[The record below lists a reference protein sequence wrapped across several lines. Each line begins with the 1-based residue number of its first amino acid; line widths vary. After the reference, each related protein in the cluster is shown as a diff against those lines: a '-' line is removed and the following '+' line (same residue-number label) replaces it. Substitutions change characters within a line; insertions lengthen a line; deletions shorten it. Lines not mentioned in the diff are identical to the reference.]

1 LLFIVIGILLATAA
15 IAAYTIRLFLMEKAA
30 VEIPPEEDSEIYPEY
45 MPMGGDALMGD
56 QLLNLAEIIS
66 SNPDEP
72 DESEDLP
79 AIIIDKGKS
88 DFVPKVNEAAIFDP
102 LCNFKIGPAYAVD
115 CQRAIMESDAT
126 WAVACIDIDRFRYI
140 NSLKGMQIGDTV
152 LKHFAFCLRAMFP
165 EGSLITRIAAD
176 HFSVCFP
183 IGDSSMLDHYAEE
196 MKLACEKIRNEIG
209 SKGVIRACMGVCMTD
224 SDISVAQLSGDSSGT
239 SASGFS
245 RDYDVMFYKANLA
258 RQCLKVSKFE
268 TVSQYD
274 DTMATT
280 FLYGESALENFTEN
294 QYDEEITPYFQPQS
308 DITKSRIVAA
318 QALLRW
324 TFEELAGNK
333 ERNVNPELGRMPS
346 GASRMI
352 YQVCLSISR
361 WRKSGKDIM
370 PVFVYLPPGELFKE
384 DIDEFIVKCVTE
396 FQIEPQ
402 TLTLVI
408 DISAFLIAPNIA
420 KVQVQKLR
428 DIGAKTAVD
437 GYIYGQGRME
447 MLEGLPI
454 DYVKIPREL
463 TAGVERHADRNAF
476 LMGFQNRIFRI
487 GMKPVYEGIDET
499 AQMNAIGALGGVLVE
514 GRYAGRPIVG
524 EDFGRVLKEF
534 VAKQRVIG
542 DNTVILDKDELQ
554 RGDYHV

>member
-1 LLFIVIGILLATAA
+1 MPFLVIGILLATAA

-30 VEIPPEEDSEIYPEY
+30 ANAPEDDVDDYPDY
-45 MPMGGDALMGD
+45 LPMGGDVSMGE
-56 QLLNLAEIIS
+56 QLLNLADIIGA
-66 SNPDEP
+66 NDEKDDP
-72 DESEDLP
+72 GN
-79 AIIIDKGKS
+79 K
-88 DFVPKVNEAAIFDP
+88 DFVPKMNEAAIFDP
-102 LCNFKIGPAYAVD
+102 LCNCKIGPSYAVD
-115 CQRAIMESDAT
+115 CQRVMAESDVT

-152 LKHFAFCLRAMFP
+152 LKNFAFHLRAMFP
-165 EGSLITRIAAD
+165 DGSLITRTSAD

-183 IGDSSMLDHYAEE
+183 LADSSMLEHYAEE
-196 MKLACEKIRNEIG
+196 IKSVCEKIRNEIG
-209 SKGVIRACMGVCMTD
+209 SKGVMRACMGVCV
-224 SDISVAQLSGDSSGT
+224 SGGDISVAELSGDSPGKSV
-239 SASGFS
+239 AGFS
-245 RDYDVMFYKANLA
+245 RDYDVMYYKANIA

-268 TVSQYD
+268 NISLYD
-274 DTMATT
+274 DTMATS
-280 FLYGESALENFTEN
+280 FLYGESALENYSEN

-324 TFEELAGNK
+324 TFEELANNK
-333 ERNVNPELGRMPS
+333 ERNVNPELGRMS
-346 GASRMI
+346 AGASRMI
-352 YQVCLSISR
+352 YQVCLAISR

-370 PVFVYLPPGELFKE
+370 PVAVYLPPGELFKE

-402 TLTLVI
+402 MLTLVI
-408 DISAFLIAPNIA
+408 DIAAFLIAPNIA
-420 KVQVQKLR
+420 KVQTQKLR
-428 DIGAKTAVD
+428 DMGTKTAVD
-437 GYIYGQGRME
+437 GYIYGENRME

-454 DYVKIPREL
+454 DFVKVPREL
-463 TAGVERHADRNAF
+463 TTGIDRHADRNAY
-476 LMGFQNRIFRI
+476 LMGFQNRIFRL
-487 GMKPVYEGIDET
+487 GFKPIYEGIDET

-542 DNTVILDKDELQ
+542 DNTVILAADELQ